1 MKINRLILLVILWG
15 SVPSAMAIQKTT
27 TSPESGEFVLIE
39 NNIDNNY
46 YVISDTVEPMMVGVN
61 QMLSTKDLS
70 SDGGLGAISNPG
82 LNGLTINI
90 GRIYDMWLEN
100 SPVSFPLLGQSCNV
114 RRSTSY
120 CSNGISITTTTDAKG
135 FYGLASS
142 NGNGGELQYLSGVMS
157 DAFYQ
162 YLLQMPTGSN
172 FTTTLNECY
181 SSIAYDASNGERCQ
195 NVGTTWLATDITFTK
210 GAHLKLINTSS
221 VDEVFINSDG
231 LPTPADGNTNCH
243 IQSVDGRSGLAC
255 KMVNYTLQSN
265 GMSYPGMHIYPSL
278 NNLTLAA
285 GIVDKDMQFSLT
297 GNDWKPVNGQSSYYT
312 FDEMKS
318 ADAIYIFLS
327 DNFFKQMVAAGIS
340 DIDSRELF
348 NFRIYTIIANT
359 VNSLY
364 NFTSSNILEIKPREF
379 SINISSEDYSDAPTR
394 EGYVGRDEPSLDFN
408 YIVTTSGKTA
418 ADEVLIKATGPTQ
431 QINGRAYCIFSADDS
446 SIKVPFPATLSFTKQ
461 DGSINTYDV
470 GCDGSWRDMTDALWL
485 TSAWTDISGEPGVM
499 NKATVKFS
507 IPMNDDISQKTLD
520 KSGWYG
526 DVSASGEIHVQ
537 ATWRDIN

>member
-1 MKINRLILLVILWG
+1 MKINRLILLVILLG
-15 SVPSAMAIQKTT
+15 CVPSAMAIQKINN
-27 TSPESGEFVLIE
+27 SPESGEFVLIE

-46 YVISDTVEPMMVGVN
+46 YVVSDGFEPLMVGAN
-61 QMLSTKDLS
+61 QMQSQLDLHAAG
-70 SDGGLGAISNPG
+70 DLGALSHPG
-82 LNGLTINI
+82 LHSMTPSWRDIS
-90 GRIYDMWLEN
+90 DMWLEN
-100 SPVSFPLLGQSCNV
+100 SPVSFPLLGHACDV
-114 RRSTSY
+114 RSSTSY
-120 CSNGISITTTTDAKG
+120 CNNGISLTTTTDSKG
-135 FYGLASS
+135 FYGLI
-142 NGNGGELQYLSGVMS
+142 NRVEYGGRPYLTGVLS

-172 FTTTLNECY
+172 FTTTLNECF
-181 SSIAYDASNGERCQ
+181 SSTAYDASNGERCQ

-231 LPTPADGNTNCH
+231 MPTPADGNTNCH
-243 IQSVDGRSGLAC
+243 IQTVDGLSGLAC

-297 GNDWKPVNGQSSYYT
+297 GNDWKRVNGQSSYYT

-348 NFRIYTIIANT
+348 NFRIYTLIADT
-359 VNSLY
+359 SNSLY

-379 SINISSEDYSDAPTR
+379 SINISSEDYSDAPSR

-431 QINGRAYCIFSADDS
+431 QINGRAYCIFSADDG

-507 IPMNDDISQKTLD
+507 VPMNDDISQKTLD